1 VALRFDC
8 DADFAEPQL
17 AIMSD
22 ARALMIAMT
31 KGVLMI
37 EGRSFMA

>member
-1 VALRFDC
+1 MALPFDC
-8 DADFAEPQL
+8 DAECVEPQL

-31 KGVLMI
+31 KGALMI
-37 EGRSFMA
+37 KGRCFMA